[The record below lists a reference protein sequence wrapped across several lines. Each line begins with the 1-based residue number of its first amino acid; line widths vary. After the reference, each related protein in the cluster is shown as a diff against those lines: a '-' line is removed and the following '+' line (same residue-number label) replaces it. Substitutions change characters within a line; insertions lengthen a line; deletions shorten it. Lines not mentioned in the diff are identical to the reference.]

1 MTATQL
7 DQTAEGPRLRVDQL
21 VLRGSVAGLFAG
33 LFFILANMLFATAH
47 GKPAIAPF
55 LSISTIFYRSKMP
68 MMTPEAVVA
77 GLTLHLFMSMV
88 FGIVFALAVLPFL
101 RNTAAL
107 LVGSLVFGLLL
118 YVVNFQILGRLFF
131 PFFLNPKGPN
141 QGFELWIHPV
151 AYGLFLVPFFL
162 GVTGLGRARRAA

>member
-1 MTATQL
+1 MRVNQL
-7 DQTAEGPRLRVDQL
+7 LLQ
-21 VLRGSVAGLFAG
+21 GSVAGLFAG
-33 LFFILANMLFATAH
+33 LFFLLANMLFATAH
-47 GKPAIAPF
+47 GKPAVAPL

-77 GLTLHLFMSMV
+77 GLTLHLFLSMI

-101 RNTAAL
+101 RNIPAL

-162 GVTGLGRARRAA
+162 SVSGPGRARRDA